1 MEEKIEKKFIKN
13 NRKEKIGREKSIKK
27 IKEKIGEIFIK
38 E

>member
-27 IKEKIGEIFIK
+27 
-38 E
+38 